1 MLYDILRIFI
11 TPFIYMYM
19 LLNKEKKEF
28 FYKRINQNLDIL
40 KKEEYIWVHCSSVGE
55 VNLSEALVK
64 KILSERKE
72 RVLLQ

>member
-64 KILSERKE
+64 KYFLKE
-72 RVLLQ
+72 KKEYFLQ